1 MAAVLQTPSP
11 PNGIISWRLIHNRK
25 CLLATLCFAAIVQ
38 GMIFT
43 NVVISS
49 IEKRFGWASTH
60 SGIIAGSYDI
70 GSLLAVIPVT
80 YYGGQK
86 LASKPKYIGA
96 GMFCISI
103 AACVFASPHFITSR

>member
-1 MAAVLQTPSP
+1 MAKQPQDRSSLF
-11 PNGIISWRLIHNRK
+11 WRLRHNCK
-25 CLLATLCFAAIVQ
+25 CLLISLCVAAIVQ

-49 IEKRFGWASTH
+49 IEKRFGWDSTQ
-60 SGIIAGSYDI
+60 SGVIAGSYDF

-80 YYGGQK
+80 YFGGQK

-96 GMFCISI
+96 GMFAISVGACII
-103 AACVFASPHFITSR
+103 ASPHFITPR